1 MDHQT
6 AVKLQATEKY
16 ILGELTAA
24 EREEFEEH
32 LSDCSRCMEDTHT
45 ADVLAANIR
54 AVFHDRAVQPAA
66 TKQTGWLD
74 LLRLRPVPT
83 LAFSGALNLA
93 LLAFLI
99 YGAARVVPSLES
111 RLSDYETPHASA
123 SFAVRGVS
131 RGAGDV
137 FTVSN
142 AAPNAILR
150 FDLPRQYSNYSYSI
164 QSVAGHAQ
172 REGALQ
178 VPADA
183 DVLNLTIPTAALAPG
198 DYNVKVIGSD
208 GAGQPEEVGSCV
220 LRIEPKK

>member
-6 AVKLQATEKY
+6 AVKIQATEKY
-16 ILGELTAA
+16 ILGELTAV

-45 ADVLAANIR
+45 ADVLAVNMR
-54 AVFHDRAVQPAA
+54 EVFQDRAEHAA
-66 TKQTGWLD
+66 VSRRTGWLD
-74 LLRLRPVPT
+74 LLRLRPVPV
-83 LAFSGALNLA
+83 LAFSGAMNIA
-93 LLAFLI
+93 LLAFLV

-137 FTVSN
+137 FTISKSATYAN
-142 AAPNAILR
+142 LR
-150 FDLPRQYSNYSYSI
+150 FDLPQHYSNYYYSI
-164 QSVAGHAQ
+164 EGPAGRVQ
-172 REGALQ
+172 RRGALQ

-183 DVLNLTIPTAALAPG
+183 DILNVTIPTAALAPG
-198 DYNVKVIGSD
+198 DYNVKVTGSEGGTQRD
-208 GAGQPEEVGSCV
+208 EIGSCV
-220 LRIEPKK
+220 LRIEPNR